1 MGQMCAGN
9 AVVGQA
15 GGPTVVVNQ
24 SLVGVVQEVQKYD
37 HIRHLFGAHHGVE
50 GIVREDF
57 VDLKR
62 QPTEMLEM
70 VARTPGAVL
79 GSTRQ
84 RPDQQ
89 YCGRIFDVFRK
100 YDVRYFFY
108 IGGND
113 SAQTARIINNIAQ
126 DARYELRVIHI
137 PKTIDNDLLVTD
149 HCPGY
154 GSAARFVAMAFMGD
168 ELDNR
173 ALPGIKVN
181 VLMGR
186 DAGFLTAASVLAR
199 QREDDGPHLI
209 YLPERIFDLEK
220 FVDDVCE
227 TYERVGR
234 CLVAV
239 SEGIQHAPESDE
251 DQRRLA
257 RGEKLYWSA
266 RIRQTTEEDAFQNVQ
281 LSAGAG
287 AMADFLAA
295 CLKENL
301 KKRLGREA
309 GKDLRIRADTF
320 GYLQRSFA
328 GCYSKVDAWEA
339 RLVGQMAV
347 SYSLDADRDGS
358 VVLKRLPGTRYAVGT
373 ELADLAAVAPDEPP
387 NTKSFPDEL
396 ITEGAD
402 NVKADFREYVAPL
415 VGELPKIGWL
425 EQIAQMRCPP

>member
-1 MGQMCAGN
+1 MGQMRAGN

-15 GGPTVVVNQ
+15 GGPTVVINQ
-24 SLVGVVQEVQKYD
+24 SLVGVIQEVQKYD
-37 HIRHLFGAHHGVE
+37 HIGHLFGARHGVR

-62 QPTEMLEM
+62 QPSEMLEL
-70 VARTPGAVL
+70 VARTPGAAL
-79 GSTRQ
+79 GSTRD
-84 RPDQQ
+84 RPDEE
-89 YCGRIFDVFRK
+89 YCARIFEVFRR

-113 SAQTARIINNIAQ
+113 SAQTARIINRIAQ
-126 DARYELRVIHI
+126 DNHYELRVFHI

-209 YLPERIFDLEK
+209 YLPERTFDLDK
-220 FVDDVCE
+220 FVNDVCE

-239 SEGIQHAPESDE
+239 SEGIQYAPESAE
-251 DQRRLA
+251 DHRKLA
-257 RGEKLYWSA
+257 NGEKLYWSA
-266 RIRQTTEEDAFQNVQ
+266 RIRQTSEQDAFKNVQ

-301 KKRLGREA
+301 REKLGKRSA
-309 GKDLRIRADTF
+309 KDLRVRADTF

-328 GCYSKVDAWEA
+328 GCVSEVDAWEA

-347 SYSLDADRDGS
+347 SYSVDADRDGS

-373 ELADLAAVAPDEPP
+373 ELADLAAVAPDEGPK
-387 NTKSFPDEL
+387 TKSFPDEL
-396 ITEGAD
+396 IVEQGN
-402 NVKADFREYVAPL
+402 NVKPEFREYVAPL
-415 VGELPKIGWL
+415 VGELPRIGWF
-425 EQIAQMRCPP
+425 EQTAPLPCRP